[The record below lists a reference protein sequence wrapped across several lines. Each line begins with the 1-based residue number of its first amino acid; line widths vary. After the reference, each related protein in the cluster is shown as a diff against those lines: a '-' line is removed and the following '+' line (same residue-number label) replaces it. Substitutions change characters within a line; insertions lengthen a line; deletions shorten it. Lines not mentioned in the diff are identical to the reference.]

1 MAAELKRGD
10 IVYIDLDPIR
20 GSETGKKRPCVV
32 IQNDV
37 GNKYSPTTIIAVVT
51 SQKGLAKEYPT
62 DVWINKGEGGL
73 HFASIVLCD
82 QIRTI
87 DRRRIIKKIGRLDA
101 SLMKEINRA
110 IKVSLDLSE

>member
-1 MAAELKRGD
+1 MEAELKRGD
-10 IVYIDLDPIR
+10 IIYVDLEPIR

-37 GNKYSPTTIIAVVT
+37 GNKYSPTTIVAAVT
-51 SQKGLAKEYPT
+51 SQKELAKEYPT
-62 DVWINKGEGGL
+62 DVWINKGEGDL

-87 DRRRIIKKIGRLDA
+87 DRRRIIKKIGRINA
-101 SLMKEINRA
+101 VIMKKINKA

>member
-10 IVYIDLDPIR
+10 IVYVDLDPIR

-51 SQKGLAKEYPT
+51 SQKELAKEYPT

-73 HFASIVLCD
+73 NFASIVLCD

-87 DRRRIIKKIGRLDA
+87 DRRRIIKKIGRLDV
-101 SLMKEINRA
+101 SLMKEINKA
-110 IKVSLDLSE
+110 LKVSLDLSE